1 MCAADAPEVRAVVP
15 KEPSM
20 RTFRP
25 LSALSAALL
34 SFTLA
39 GAALA
44 AEPGMTLRSGHF
56 PLAGVTQGQRASN
69 ATLEKTAA
77 AVAFEQVRWTGSVS
91 FGAART
97 VELGNGERVVKL
109 AQLHLGVPV
118 AMRGVAVTFGDDAAK
133 LVSARLEQDL
143 PSSVI
148 PSIDAAVA
156 AKVATSAA
164 GVTLDPAR
172 AILMIWPTGDG
183 AKLAWGVDAAAISGV
198 SYQPVVIVDAQS
210 GEVILRYNAITSMN
224 AAKVYA
230 SNPVKSPALIDV
242 TLPVGAGETTL
253 QNALIVSKNCID
265 THKTVQIMGFAAHS
279 CELLQTATPD
289 AAGDYLNAPGGDKE
303 PEDSFS
309 EISMFYHANRAYK
322 FFRDLDPKLNVDVN
336 AGAPIP
342 TVSNLRIPQGF
353 QPFDL
358 AKLGNVNLPLDP
370 FQNAFFAPSNPLFS
384 AAFGID
390 GGAMWFGQGPNK
402 DYSYDGD
409 VVYHEFTH
417 SVVNVTLKLVGTPHM
432 DALGTSYSPGAMNE
446 GLADYFS
453 SALTGDPDVG
463 EYATQDFAPGAPFI
477 RSLAN
482 PDQCPADIGGEVH
495 QDATMFSAS
504 LWDAR
509 KALATPAEQ
518 NDFDKAVFSA
528 MNKSATGDLGYE
540 DFAKLVLAAL
550 TASPLGAPAAD
561 KLSAAFTA
569 RGLLPQ
575 CSRQL
580 EYTGKTLSGPKDLQG
595 LWFAPGTQTTG
606 VKNAKGWT
614 PGIIQFH
621 DALPAGTTTLTVDF
635 TEVMI
640 NAAGGMGTPF
650 TPQILVR
657 FAKDPVQFK
666 YKPLSAQAD
675 DVLVPATKS
684 GAGYNTVIPV
694 PAGATEAFVMV
705 VSSGE
710 LDGAYT
716 KMALTTD
723 GAPVDMTTSTSTGT
737 GAGGSA
743 STTTAGVGGGAGGEL
758 PTGDHGDQGGMFCG
772 CSVPGGEEKSTGAA
786 IATLAALGLIASRR
800 RRRG

>member
-1 MCAADAPEVRAVVP
+1 
-15 KEPSM
+15 M
-20 RTFRP
+20 RMFRP

-39 GAALA
+39 GAAIA
-44 AEPGMTLRSGHF
+44 AEPGMTMRSGRF
-56 PLAGVTQGQRASN
+56 PIVGVAQGQRASTAILEN
-69 ATLEKTAA
+69 AATS
-77 AVAFEQVRWTGSVS
+77 VAFEQVRWAGAVS
-91 FGAART
+91 FGPART
-97 VELGNGERVVKL
+97 VELANGERVVKL
-109 AQLHLGVPV
+109 PQVHMGLPV
-118 AMRGVAVTFGDDAAK
+118 AMRGVAVTFGDD
-133 LVSARLEQDL
+133 VARLVTARVEEDL
-143 PSSVI
+143 PSSIV
-148 PSIDAAVA
+148 PSIGATIAAT
-156 AKVATSAA
+156 VATAAA
-164 GVTLDPAR
+164 GMTMDPTR
-172 AILMIWPTGDG
+172 AILMLWPTADG
-183 AKLAWGVDAAAISGV
+183 AKLVWGVDAEAISGFA
-198 SYQPVVIVDAQS
+198 YQPVVIVDAQT
-210 GEVILRYNAITSMN
+210 GEVILKYNAITSVN
-224 AAKVYA
+224 AAKVYP

-253 QNALIVSKNCID
+253 QNPLIVSKNCID
-265 THKTVQIMGFAAHS
+265 THKAVKVMGFDVHS

-289 AAGDYLNAPGGDKE
+289 ASGDYLNAPGGDKD

-309 EISMFYHANRAYK
+309 EISMFYHANRAYD
-322 FFRDLDPKLNVDVN
+322 FFKGFDPKLDVN
-336 AGAPIP
+336 AGAPLP
-342 TVSNLRIPQGF
+342 TVSNLRVPQGL
-353 QPFDL
+353 QTFDL

-384 AAFGID
+384 AAFGIN

-409 VVYHEFTH
+409 VIYHEFTH

-432 DALGTSYSPGAMNE
+432 DELGASYSPGAMNE

-482 PDQCPADIGGEVH
+482 PDTCPSAIGGEVH

-509 KALATPAEQ
+509 KTLAKPAEQ
-518 NDFDKAVFSA
+518 LEFDRAVFTA
-528 MNKSATGDLGYE
+528 MNKSATGDLAYE
-540 DFAKLVLAAL
+540 EFAKLILAAI
-550 TASPLGAPAAD
+550 TASPLGSTVAD

-569 RGLLPQ
+569 RGLLPK

-580 EYTGKTLSGPKDLQG
+580 EYAGNPLSGPKDLQG

-606 VKNAKGWT
+606 VKSGKGWT
-614 PGIIQFH
+614 PGVIQFH
-621 DALPAGTTTLTVDF
+621 DKLPTGATTLTVNF
-635 TEVMI
+635 TEVMLG
-640 NAAGGMGTPF
+640 AGGLGGGMGTPF

-657 FAKDPVQFK
+657 FAKDPLQFK
-666 YKPLSAQAD
+666 YKPLAAQTD

-684 GAGYNTVIPV
+684 GAGYDAMIPV

-705 VSSGE
+705 VSSGQM
-710 LDGAYT
+710 DGAYT
-716 KMALTTD
+716 KMTLTSD
-723 GAPVDMTTSTSTGT
+723 GTVDMTTST

-743 STTTAGVGGGAGGEL
+743 STSTTTTSAGVGGGSASGGA
-758 PTGDHGDQGGMFCG
+758 DQTVGGCG
-772 CSVPGGEEKSTGAA
+772 CSIPGGEEKNTGAA
-786 IATLAALGLIASRR
+786 LVAIAALGLVAAR

>member
-1 MCAADAPEVRAVVP
+1 
-15 KEPSM
+15 M
-20 RTFRP
+20 RTFRRI
-25 LSALSAALL
+25 SALSAALL

-44 AEPGMTLRSGHF
+44 EGPGMAVRSGRF
-56 PLAGVTQGQRASN
+56 PIAGVALGQRASN
-69 ATLEKTAA
+69 LTLEQAA
-77 AVAFEQVRWTGSVS
+77 SSVAFEQIRWAGPVS
-91 FGAART
+91 FGPART
-97 VELGNGERVVKL
+97 VELANGERVVKL
-109 AQLHLGVPV
+109 PQVHLGLPV
-118 AMRGVAVTFGDDAAK
+118 AMRGVAVTFGPDAATLVTSK
-133 LVSARLEQDL
+133 LEEDL
-143 PSSVI
+143 PGSAV
-148 PSIDAAVA
+148 PSLDAAIA
-156 AKVATSAA
+156 AKVATTSA
-164 GVTLDPAR
+164 GMTMDPAR
-172 AILMIWPTGDG
+172 AILMLWPTADG
-183 AKLAWGVDAAAISGV
+183 AKLSWGVDAAAISGF
-198 SYQPVVIVDAQS
+198 SYQPVVIVDART
-210 GEVILRYNAITSMN
+210 GEVIVKYNAITSLN

-230 SNPVKSPALIDV
+230 SNPLKSPALIDV
-242 TLPVGAGETTL
+242 TLPVGAAETTL
-253 QNALIVSKNCID
+253 QNPFISSKNCID
-265 THKTVQIMGFAAHS
+265 THKAVKVMGFDIHS

-289 AAGDYLNAPGGDKE
+289 ANGDYLNAPGGDKD

-309 EISMFYHANRAYK
+309 EISLFYHANRVYD
-322 FFRDLDPKLNVDVN
+322 FFKGFDPKLDVN
-336 AGAPIP
+336 AGVPLP
-342 TVSNLRIPQGF
+342 TVSNLRIPQGL
-353 QPFDL
+353 QTFDL
-358 AKLGNVNLPLDP
+358 AKLSDVNLPLDP

-384 AAFGID
+384 AAFGIN

-432 DALGTSYSPGAMNE
+432 DELGASYSPGGMNE

-482 PDQCPADIGGEVH
+482 PDTCPSAVGGEVH

-509 KALATPAEQ
+509 KTLDTAAQGEL
-518 NDFDKAVFSA
+518 DKAVFTA

-540 DFAKLVLAAL
+540 EFAELVLAAVK
-550 TASPLGAPAAD
+550 ASPLGAPVAD
-561 KLSAAFTA
+561 KLTAAFTA
-569 RGLLPQ
+569 RGLLPK

-580 EYTGKTLSGPKDLQG
+580 EYAGKTLSGPKDLQG

-621 DALPAGTTTLTVDF
+621 DALPAGTTNLTVAF
-635 TEVMI
+635 TEVMVGGGGLG
-640 NAAGGMGTPF
+640 GGMGTPF

-666 YKPLSAQAD
+666 YKPLTAQAD
-675 DVLVPATKS
+675 DVLAPAAKS
-684 GAGYNTVIPV
+684 GSGYTANIPV

-710 LDGAYT
+710 MDGAYT
-716 KMALTTD
+716 KMVLTAD
-723 GAPVDMTTSTSTGT
+723 SAPIDMTTSTSTG
-737 GAGGSA
+737 AGGSA
-743 STTTAGVGGGAGGEL
+743 STSTTTGTTGAGVGGGSASGG
-758 PTGDHGDQGGMFCG
+758 GDQVVDGCG
-772 CSVPGGEEKSTGAA
+772 CSVPGGDEKSTGAVIAA
-786 IATLAALGLIASRR
+786 IAALGLIASRR
-800 RRRG
+800 RRR